1 MRSVADRVVY
11 SAELVEV
18 GGGYELTVT
27 DHGSGVVRTA
37 RIKESVVK
45 RLPVLLEKLAA
56 QHGATAR

>member
-1 MRSVADRVVY
+1 MVY

-56 QHGATAR
+56 QHGATVR